1 MGTIR
6 KGRGS
11 RPRDTKCL
19 GMRRALA
26 GALLLSAVLLSGFGA
41 SQVLAQQAEDMIA
54 GVYNINELRRLLEIA
69 EESGFTEEQMRNITV
84 EDEKG
89 TTINAWAFIRNY
101 EKKKKEEEAR
111 LAAERAKK
119 YLTPNDIMKE
129 LDGKQPKDIENMR
142 DNLLWVE

>member
-1 MGTIR
+1 M
-6 KGRGS
+6 
-11 RPRDTKCL
+11 
-19 GMRRALA
+19 
-26 GALLLSAVLLSGFGA
+26 SAVLLSGFGA